1 MEKLVNKLAHKPV
14 NNNNLSQHILPSSA
28 TMIGVC
34 ITALSIIK
42 LARFSGLAIWLGH
55 LLALN
60 SLVFLTSGMLSYAA
74 MRSSRSARQEQY
86 ADIAFIFG
94 LILLSLSTV
103 FMAVVIV

>member
-1 MEKLVNKLAHKPV
+1 MKF
-14 NNNNLSQHILPSSA
+14 NNLSQHILPSSA

-42 LARFSGLAIWLGH
+42 LARFSGLALWLGH

-74 MRSSRSARQEQY
+74 MRSAQNTSLEQY

-103 FMAVVIV
+103 FMAVVID

>member
-1 MEKLVNKLAHKPV
+1 MTELLNKPV
-14 NNNNLSQHILPSSA
+14 KNNNLSQHILPSSA

-42 LARFSGLAIWLGH
+42 LARFSGLAIWLSH

-60 SLVFLTSGMLSYAA
+60 SLVFLTSGILSYAA
-74 MRSSRSARQEQY
+74 MRSSRSARLEQY

-103 FMAVVIV
+103 FMAVVID

>member
-1 MEKLVNKLAHKPV
+1 MSKDSLMNA
-14 NNNNLSQHILPSSA
+14 NSLSQHILPSSA

-42 LARFSGLAIWLGH
+42 LARFNGLAFWLGH

-60 SLVFLTSGMLSYAA
+60 SLVFLTSGVLSYAA
-74 MRSSRSARQEQY
+74 MRSSRNLRLEQY

-94 LILLSLSTV
+94 LTLLSFSTV

>member
-1 MEKLVNKLAHKPV
+1 MKF
-14 NNNNLSQHILPSSA
+14 NNLSQHILPSSA

-60 SLVFLTSGMLSYAA
+60 SLVFLSSGMLSYAA
-74 MRSSRSARQEQY
+74 MRSTQSIRLEQY

-94 LILLSLSTV
+94 LTLLSLSTV
-103 FMAVVIV
+103 FMAVVIE

>member
-1 MEKLVNKLAHKPV
+1 MIKPITG
-14 NNNNLSQHILPSSA
+14 NNLSQHILPSSA

-42 LARFSGLAIWLGH
+42 LARFSGLAIWLSH

-60 SLVFLTSGMLSYAA
+60 SLVFLTSGVLSYAS
-74 MRSSRSARQEQY
+74 MRSRQSTRLEQY

-94 LILLSLSTV
+94 LTLLSLSTV
-103 FMAVVIV
+103 FMAVVID

>member
-1 MEKLVNKLAHKPV
+1 MKF
-14 NNNNLSQHILPSSA
+14 NNLSQHILPSSA

-74 MRSSRSARQEQY
+74 MRSMQSTRLEQY

-94 LILLSLSTV
+94 LTLLSLSTV
-103 FMAVVIV
+103 FMAVVIE

>member
-1 MEKLVNKLAHKPV
+1 MKF
-14 NNNNLSQHILPSSA
+14 NNLSQHILPSSA

-74 MRSSRSARQEQY
+74 MRSTQSTRLEQY

-94 LILLSLSTV
+94 LTLLSLSTV
-103 FMAVVIV
+103 FMAVVIE

>member
-1 MEKLVNKLAHKPV
+1 MFNPIKNH
-14 NNNNLSQHILPSSA
+14 NLSQHILPSSA

-42 LARFSGLAIWLGH
+42 LARFSGLAIWLSH

-60 SLVFLTSGMLSYAA
+60 SLVFLTSGVLSYAS
-74 MRSSRSARQEQY
+74 MRSRQSTRLEQY

-94 LILLSLSTV
+94 LTLLSLSTV
-103 FMAVVIV
+103 FMAVVID

>member
-1 MEKLVNKLAHKPV
+1 MIKPITG
-14 NNNNLSQHILPSSA
+14 NNLSQHILPSSA

-42 LARFSGLAIWLGH
+42 LARFSGLAMWLSH

-60 SLVFLTSGMLSYAA
+60 SLVFLTSGVLSYAS
-74 MRSSRSARQEQY
+74 MRSRQSTRLEQY

-94 LILLSLSTV
+94 LTLLSLSTV
-103 FMAVVIV
+103 FMAVVID